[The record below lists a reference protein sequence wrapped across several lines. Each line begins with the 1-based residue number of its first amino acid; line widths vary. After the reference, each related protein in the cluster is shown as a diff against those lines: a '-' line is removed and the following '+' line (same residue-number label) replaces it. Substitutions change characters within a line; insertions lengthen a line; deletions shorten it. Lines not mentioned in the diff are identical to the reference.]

1 MTPLL
6 EVRDLVTGFGANQVL
21 NGLGLQVEEGTVG
34 VMLGLNG
41 AGKSVALKTIS
52 GLQPT
57 WSGSIALAGR
67 DVTKWEAEDRVRGG
81 MAHVLQSKAVFAQLS
96 VAENLRLGA
105 ATVRDKAR
113 TSENLARVYGIYPRL
128 YERAAQRAGSLSGGE
143 QAMLAVA
150 RALMA
155 GPRLLLVDEPS
166 AGLSPV
172 MVEALGATLSEIRSG
187 GTTLLMVEQNVG
199 FGLELADTAFVL
211 EKGRVVYEG
220 RADALDRS
228 RVSSLLGIGELLG
241 PPSAEEAPRR
251 QSRRRAAPASRS
263 ARPAPA
269 RRSRAPRS

>member
-1 MTPLL
+1 MSALL

-21 NGLGLQVEEGTVG
+21 NGLDLQVEEGTVG

-57 WSGSIALAGR
+57 WRGSIALAGT
-67 DVTKWEAEDRVRGG
+67 DVTKWEAEDRVRAG

-105 ATVRDKAR
+105 ATVRDKTR
-113 TSENLARVYGIYPRL
+113 TTEHLERVYGIYPRL
-128 YERAAQRAGSLSGGE
+128 YERSTQRAGSLSGGE

-172 MVEALGATLSEIRSG
+172 MVEALGATLAEIRTG

-220 RADALDRS
+220 RADALDRT

-241 PPSAEEAPRR
+241 AAAADGAPRR
-251 QSRRRAAPASRS
+251 PARRRAASSSRS
-263 ARPAPA
+263 GRPAPA